1 MSPREWRLL
10 LALSVVWGGS
20 FSFQKLALCGLP
32 PFTIALARVGLAA
45 LTLQLVLHAS
55 GQRPRTSGAPWPAFA
70 VMGLLNNVI
79 PFSLLLWGQ
88 TYVSS
93 GTAAILNA
101 STPCSSPC
109 SSPTR

>member
-20 FSFQKLALCGLP
+20 FLFQKLALSGLP
-32 PFTIALARVGLAA
+32 PLTIALARVGLAA

-79 PFSLLLWGQ
+79 PFSLLLWGRR
-88 TYVSS
+88 TS
-93 GTAAILNA
+93 AAA
-101 STPCSSPC
+101 RPQFSTRALRSSPC